1 MDGEGDEWRGR
12 KVEGEGVNVGNVDC
26 RSLSSVYSP
35 SFIPHTHYT
44 HHTTHTIQM
53 RIWTSG
59 MIMMKFVEH

>member
-1 MDGEGDEWRGR
+1 MEGEGDEWRGR

-35 SFIPHTHYT
+35 SFTPHTHYT
-44 HHTTHTIQM
+44 HYTSHTIQM